1 MDFESVTAT
10 TVIDAFLLLLIGI
23 GPKLALVPFLH
34 TTAGMPMATKR
45 LVLRKMLTTAGT
57 VAVILLVLGG
67 LLIRLLHFS
76 PGALSIASGIILL
89 LIAIRMVF
97 GREDPA
103 AGGLAVEGKDPLQLA
118 IVPLGVPYLLNPAG
132 IVVLVT
138 ASAEA
143 ESLGVVAVVLAT
155 LVVVLAIDIVVFR
168 WATQKSE
175 DLVGSGLL
183 VTEMVFGFLLAAL
196 AVQLALNGL
205 AEVGVIELTGH

>member
-10 TVIDAFLLLLIGI
+10 TVFDTFLLLLIGI

-34 TTAGMPMATKR
+34 ATAGMPLATKR

-57 VAVILLVLGG
+57 VAVVLLVLGG
-67 LLIRLLHFS
+67 VLTRLLHFS
-76 PGALSIASGIILL
+76 TGALSVASGILLL

-97 GREDPA
+97 GRDDPA
-103 AGGLAVEGKDPLQLA
+103 AGSLAVEGKDPLQLA

-143 ESLGVVAVVLAT
+143 GSVGVVAVVVVT
-155 LVVVLAIDIVVFR
+155 LVAVLALDVVVFR
-168 WATQKSE
+168 RATRVGE
-175 DLVGSGLL
+175 GLVENRLL

-205 AEVGVIELTGH
+205 ADLGVIQMAGH